1 MRIDEIND
9 TRSVG
14 MAQVAQS
21 IQTKLLVVMVV
32 EARTTDLLLGEM
44 GKLPSSNF
52 IQRFTASIYGLQ
64 GLNLML
70 SLVPDGP
77 WPA

>member
-1 MRIDEIND
+1 
-9 TRSVG
+9 

-21 IQTKLLVVMVV
+21 IQTELRVV

-70 SLVPDGP
+70 SLVPDP
-77 WPA
+77 PNQQYFQRVYT

>member
-9 TRSVG
+9 TRSIG

-77 WPA
+77 

>member
-1 MRIDEIND
+1 
-9 TRSVG
+9 

-77 WPA
+77 

>member
-44 GKLPSSNF
+44 GEM
-52 IQRFTASIYGLQ
+52 ASCQ
-64 GLNLML
+64 AQTSFNV
-70 SLVPDGP
+70 SLRQSMASRD
-77 WPA
+77 

>member
-77 WPA
+77 

>member
-44 GKLPSSNF
+44 GEMGKLPSSNF

-77 WPA
+77 